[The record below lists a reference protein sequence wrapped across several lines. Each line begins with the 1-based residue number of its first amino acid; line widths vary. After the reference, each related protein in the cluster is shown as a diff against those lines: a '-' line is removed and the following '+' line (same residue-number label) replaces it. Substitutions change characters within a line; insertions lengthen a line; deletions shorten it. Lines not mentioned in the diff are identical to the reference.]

1 MRDGNVPWLP
11 RERDDPSVIRDLTYD
26 EARLALPVKL
36 GAVEPDVLPAWVAE
50 MDFAPPDAVADA
62 LEAAVAARQFGYPGY
77 SHGIDLA
84 VAYSGFAARHYGQSE
99 LRVLP
104 VVDVTAGL
112 RFALDVLSERAPV
125 IVPMPAYGP
134 HHTLAQITG
143 RERVDLTVNP
153 DASRAELDLDQ
164 LDHLFRSGARTLL
177 LTQPHNPWGRVFTRP
192 ELEAVRDLVVRYGAR
207 VLSDEVHAPLTLPGA
222 THVPYL
228 ALDGTSDH
236 AVAVV
241 SSSKAFN
248 IAGLRCAQIVT
259 TDDTTLRRLID
270 APVALNDSWST
281 LGAVATIAAYT
292 SCDDW
297 LAAVVSR
304 LDAQRRLL
312 RELLAA
318 ELPKARMRPLEGTY
332 LAWIDLRE
340 YGHERPATVA
350 LERGRVRVSGG
361 HEFQPGLPGHIRL
374 NIATSAERLTEIVR
388 RLATAVA

>member
-1 MRDGNVPWLP
+1 MIPA
-11 RERDDPSVIRDLTYD
+11 VIRDLTDD
-26 EARLALPVKL
+26 EARLALPVKW
-36 GAVEPDVLPAWVAE
+36 GSVEPDVLPAWVAE
-50 MDFAPPDAVADA
+50 MDFAPPDAVTDA
-62 LEAAVAARQFGYPGY
+62 LAAAVGGRQFGYPGY
-77 SHGIDLA
+77 SHGIDIA
-84 VAYSGFAARHYGQSE
+84 VAYAGFASRHYGQSD

-134 HHTLAQITG
+134 HHALAQITG
-143 RERVDLTVNP
+143 RERVDLTISP
-153 DASRAELDLDQ
+153 DAPRAEVDLDQ

-177 LTQPHNPWGRVFTRP
+177 LTQPHNPWGRVFTRQ
-192 ELEAVRDLVVRYGAR
+192 ELEAIRDLVVRYGAR

-228 ALDGTSDH
+228 SLEGTSDH
-236 AVAVV
+236 AIAVV

-259 TDDTTLRRLID
+259 TDDTVLRRLID

-292 SCDDW
+292 NCDDW
-297 LAAVVSR
+297 LAAVVAR

-312 RELLAA
+312 GELLAA

-340 YGHERPATVA
+340 YRHDDPAMVA
-350 LERGRVRVSGG
+350 LERGRVRVAGG
-361 HEFQPGLPGHIRL
+361 HEFQVGLPGHIRL